1 MSFSFFASR
10 LMIFRGRFL
19 NFRCVR
25 PPSRF
30 REQLDGYRRDGLD
43 RYRYERLKQLGVV
56 FPGKVQFVPGGR
68 AKMIREEK
76 EYLDAL
82 RARAAAG
89 GTLEMPVS
97 YETGDGL
104 RLGQW

>member
-1 MSFSFFASR
+1 MSFLPVSPF
-10 LMIFRGRFL
+10 
-19 NFRCVR
+19 
-25 PPSRF
+25 RF
-30 REQLDGYRRDGLD
+30 REQLDGYRRDGLE
-43 RYRYERLKQLGVV
+43 RHRYERLKQLGVV
-56 FPGKVQFVPGGR
+56 FPGKAHFAQVGR
-68 AKMIREEK
+68 ARMIRDED

>member
-1 MSFSFFASR
+1 
-10 LMIFRGRFL
+10 
-19 NFRCVR
+19 
-25 PPSRF
+25 
-30 REQLDGYRRDGLD
+30 
-43 RYRYERLKQLGVV
+43 
-56 FPGKVQFVPGGR
+56 
-68 AKMIREEK
+68 MIRDED